1 MAQADQHDGAG
12 DHEHDSPSHAA
23 KDRQQPAKSPT
34 ADVRSKVAPGAK
46 LIQVGGS
53 GLSGPFIRRPVMTVL
68 LTLSVIVAGIA
79 TYNKLAV
86 NDLPAVDY
94 PVIQVTCSYPGAN
107 PTTMAN
113 NIATPLEKQF
123 LQIPGLDIITS
134 ASTQGNTSFTLQF
147 NLSKSIVDA
156 ATDVQAAIQRATG
169 KLPVDLPSP
178 PTFTKTNPNDQ
189 AIYLL
194 GLLSDTLT
202 DGDLYKYASTAVAQ
216 RIAILPGVS
225 QVNIYGVQSAI
236 RIKADP
242 AALASRGLTMDDL
255 SRAIQAGTV
264 YSGAGQLDGAHR
276 TFVLQPN
283 GQIDQAEG
291 YRNLIVARNKDGS
304 PVYLRDVA
312 EVRQSVQDERLSRTF
327 WMRGFN
333 PPGSVVVL
341 AVSRQAGAN
350 AVEVANSVKALFPEL
365 HASLPGSITLVPVF
379 DRSQSIV
386 NSVADVKF
394 TLVIA
399 FMLVVMVI
407 YVFLGRATDTLIPVV
422 ALPLSLL
429 VTFMVMYMLN
439 FSVNNLTLMA
449 LTLAIGFLVDDAI
462 VFLENVVRRA
472 EHGESIVKAAYNTA
486 GEISFTILSM
496 TLSLAAVFIPLVF
509 LPGLL
514 GRIFREFSATIMI
527 AILASGVVSLTL
539 TPLMCARILGE
550 RKAGHKRARMEKW
563 TGDFIKRVI
572 AAYGRALDKF
582 LDRAWLTVPILL
594 GCILGLWFFFTH
606 LPFTLLPPGDS
617 GFVRGVFI
625 AQEGSSPAQM
635 HAYQQQVN
643 QKLKDDPNIAQF
655 FTLAGFAARTS
666 SSQGLIFGFLKPR
679 SQRLPIE
686 QCIPQLQKSISS
698 IPGITA
704 ILQPNPVLQI
714 NVGVTNQTQG
724 QYAYTL
730 SGIVP
735 YEVYTAADQL
745 LNKLRQ
751 FKGFATVRSDYY
763 NSTPNLTVDI
773 DRERAA
779 TYGVSTSAVES
790 LLRTAYSQNYVYLIK
805 QPEDQY
811 QVILE
816 VQDNERAQPADL
828 DNLYVHSNSGGT
840 TGASGA
846 GGGGITTTT
855 GTAANLVPLRAVTS
869 TKQIVGPQA
878 VNHLNQ
884 FTSVT
889 INFNLLPNIAIG
901 DATKFI
907 EDSFAQVQRQFPTVQ
922 ATFQGEALVFRQL
935 FQSLPLLL
943 LAAIFVMYVIL
954 GILYESYVHPIT
966 VLFPAIVPAVVGG
979 LCTLWIFGS
988 TLSLYS
994 VIGLFLLLGIVK
1006 KNGILVVDFA
1016 LKRIDEGLSLREAI
1030 HEASLERF
1038 RPIMMTT
1045 FAALMGAL
1053 PLAIGFGS
1061 DASSRRPLGLV
1072 IVGGLIFS
1080 QMITLFVT
1088 PVIYL
1093 WLEWFQEHVLDKVPF
1108 LRSAHTHHEGET
1120 EPHPSG
1126 TGDGELEPAGVH

>member
-1 MAQADQHDGAG
+1 MERSDQHHGDGDG
-12 DHEHDSPSHAA
+12 EHDPSHSSQ
-23 KDRQQPAKSPT
+23 DRHGA
-34 ADVRSKVAPGAK
+34 RSTKATPPDKTPGGK
-46 LIQVGGS
+46 LIQVTGS

-68 LTLSVIVAGIA
+68 LTLAVIVAGFS

-94 PVIQVTCSYPGAN
+94 PIINVTCSYPGAN
-107 PTTMAN
+107 PDTMAN

-123 LQIPGLDIITS
+123 LQIPGLDLITS
-134 ASTQGNTSFTLQF
+134 TSTQSNTSLTLQF
-147 NLSKSIVDA
+147 NLTKSITDA

-169 KLPVDLPSP
+169 KLPIDLPSP

-189 AIYLL
+189 AVYLL

-225 QVNIYGVQSAI
+225 QVNIYGVQGAI

-242 AALASRGLTMDDL
+242 AGLAARGLTMDDVA
-255 SRAIQAGTV
+255 SAIKAGTV
-264 YSGAGQLDGAHR
+264 YSGAGQFDGAHR

-283 GQIDQAEG
+283 GQIDNAEG

-304 PVYLRDVA
+304 PVYLRDIA
-312 EVRQSVQDERLSRTF
+312 DVRQSVQDERLSRTF
-327 WMRGFN
+327 WMRGFST
-333 PPGSVVVL
+333 PGSTVVL

-350 AVEVANSVKALFPEL
+350 AVEVAQSVKALFPEL
-365 HASLPGSITLVPVF
+365 RASLPGSITLVPVF
-379 DRSQSIV
+379 DRSQTIV
-386 NSVADVKF
+386 NSVHDVQF
-394 TLVIA
+394 TLIIA
-399 FMLVVMVI
+399 FILVVLVI

-429 VTFMVMYMLN
+429 LTVAVMYMLDY
-439 FSVNNLTLMA
+439 SINNLTLMA

-472 EHGESIVKAAYNTA
+472 EHGEPVVRAAFNSA

-514 GRIFREFSATIMI
+514 GRIFREFSVTII
-527 AILASGVVSLTL
+527 VAILASGLVSLTL
-539 TPLMCARILGE
+539 TPLMCARMLRE
-550 RKAGHKRARMEKW
+550 HTPGHKRTRMEGW

-582 LDRAWLTVPILL
+582 LDRAYLAVPILL
-594 GCILGLWFFFTH
+594 VCIIGLWFFFTH

-643 QKLKDDPNIAQF
+643 EKLKADQNIAQF
-655 FTLAGFAARTS
+655 FTLAGFASRSA

-679 SQRLPIE
+679 EQRPPID
-686 QCIPQLQKSISS
+686 QCILQLQKAIGT
-698 IPGITA
+698 IPGMVA
-704 ILQPNPVLQI
+704 VLQPNPVLQI
-714 NVGVTNQTQG
+714 NVGATNQTQG

-735 YEVYTAADQL
+735 TDVYAAADQL
-745 LNKLRQ
+745 MAKLRG
-751 FKGFATVRSDYY
+751 FKGFASVRSDFY

-779 TYGVSTSAVES
+779 TYGVSTAAVES

-805 QPEDQY
+805 QPDDQY

-816 VQDNERAQPADL
+816 VKDNERAQPADL
-828 DNLYVHSNSGGT
+828 NNLYVRSNSTGT
-840 TGASGA
+840 NSASGSA
-846 GGGGITTTT
+846 ISGIVTTN
-855 GTAANLVPLRAVTS
+855 GPGANLVPLRAVTS

-878 VNHLNQ
+878 VNHFNQ

-889 INFNLLPNIAIG
+889 INFNLLPDVAIG

-907 EDSFAQVQRQFPTVQ
+907 EDSFAQVHQQIPSVQ

-935 FQSLPLLL
+935 FQALPLLL
-943 LAAIFVMYVIL
+943 LSAIFVMYVIL

-979 LCTLWIFGS
+979 LFTLWIFGS

-1006 KNGILVVDFA
+1006 KNGIMVVDFA
-1016 LKRIDEGLSLREAI
+1016 LKRIDEGLGLRDAI

-1045 FAALMGAL
+1045 LAALMGAI
-1053 PLAIGFGS
+1053 PLALGFGQ

-1080 QMITLFVT
+1080 QMVTLFVT

-1093 WLEWFQEHVLDKVPF
+1093 WLEWFQENVLDKVPF
-1108 LRSAHTHHEGET
+1108 LRSAHTHHEGAPAPPKEGEF
-1120 EPHPSG
+1120 EPV
-1126 TGDGELEPAGVH
+1126 AAR

>member
-1 MAQADQHDGAG
+1 MEGSDQHDGASDG
-12 DHEHDSPSHAA
+12 EHETQ
-23 KDRQQPAKSPT
+23 DRHR
-34 ADVRSKVAPGAK
+34 VRSTSTSAAPKEAK
-46 LIQVGGS
+46 LVPVKGT

-94 PVIQVTCSYPGAN
+94 PIIQVTCSYPGAD
-107 PTTMAN
+107 PVTMAN

-134 ASTQGNTSFTLQF
+134 QSTQSNTSLTLQF
-147 NLSKSIVDA
+147 VLSKSITDA

-169 KLPVDLPSP
+169 KLPIDLPSP
-178 PTFTKTNPNDQ
+178 PTFSKTNPNDQ
-189 AIYLL
+189 AVYLL
-194 GLLSDTLT
+194 GLMSDTLT
-202 DGDLYKYASTAVAQ
+202 DGNLYKYASTAVAQ

-225 QVNIYGVQSAI
+225 QVNIYGVQGAI

-242 AALASRGLTMDDL
+242 AALASRGLTMDDVA
-255 SRAIQAGTV
+255 SAIKAGTV
-264 YSGAGQLDGAHR
+264 YSGAGQFDGPHR
-276 TFVLQPN
+276 SFVLQPN

-291 YRNLIVARNKDGS
+291 YRNLIVARNKDRS
-304 PVYLRDVA
+304 PVYLRDIA
-312 EVRQSVQDERLSRTF
+312 DVRQSVQDERTSRFF

-333 PPGSVVVL
+333 PPGSIVVL

-365 HASLPGSITLVPVF
+365 RASLPGSITFTPVF
-379 DRSQSIV
+379 DRSQTIV
-386 NSVADVKF
+386 NSVHDVRA
-394 TLVIA
+394 TLLIA
-399 FMLVVMVI
+399 FVLVVMVI
-407 YVFLGRATDTLIPVV
+407 YVFLGRATDTLIPAV

-429 VTFMVMYMLN
+429 LTFAVMHMLG
-439 FSVNNLTLMA
+439 FSINNLTLMA

-462 VFLENVVRRA
+462 VFLENVIRRA

-514 GRIFREFSATIMI
+514 GRIFQEFSITII
-527 AILASGVVSLTL
+527 VAILASGLVSLTL

-550 RKAGHKRARMEKW
+550 RRAGHTRARMEKW

-572 AAYGRALDKF
+572 GAYSRALDRF
-582 LDRAWLTVPILL
+582 LDRAWLTIPILL
-594 GCILGLWFFFTH
+594 VCILGLWFFFTH

-617 GFVRGVFI
+617 GFARGVFI

-635 HAYQQQVN
+635 RAFQQQVN
-643 QKLKDDPNIAQF
+643 QKIEAEPSVAQF
-655 FTLAGFAARTS
+655 FTLAGAGSRSS
-666 SSQGLIFGFLKPR
+666 SSQALIFCIFKPR
-679 SQRLPIE
+679 EQRPPIE
-686 QCIPQLQKSISS
+686 QCILRLQKAISS
-698 IPGITA
+698 VPGVTA
-704 ILQPNPVLQI
+704 VISPSPVLQI
-714 NVGVTNQTQG
+714 NVGATNQTQG
-724 QYAYTL
+724 QYAYTI

-735 YEVYTAADQL
+735 QDVYDAVNQL
-745 LNKLRQ
+745 MTNLRG
-751 FKGFATVRSDYY
+751 FKGFASLRSDYY
-763 NSTPNLTVDI
+763 NSTPNLTVNI

-779 TYGVSTSAVES
+779 TYGVSTSAIQS
-790 LLRTAYSQNYVYLIK
+790 LLKNAYSQNYVYLIK

-816 VQDNERAQPADL
+816 VKDNERAQPGDL
-828 DNLYVHSNSGGT
+828 DNLYVRSNSGSTISQG
-840 TGASGA
+840 GAPGNSIA
-846 GGGGITTTT
+846 TTT
-855 GTAANLVPLRAVTS
+855 GSSADLVPLRAVTS
-869 TKQIVGPQA
+869 TKQVVGPQA
-878 VNHLNQ
+878 VNHFNQ

-889 INFNLLPNIAIG
+889 INFNLLPDVAIG

-907 EDSFAQVQRQFPTVQ
+907 EDSFAQVHRQYPSIQ

-935 FQSLPLLL
+935 FQALPLLL
-943 LAAIFVMYVIL
+943 VAAIFVMYVIL

-979 LCTLWIFGS
+979 LFTLWIFGS

-1006 KNGILVVDFA
+1006 KNGIMVVDFA
-1016 LKRIDEGLSLREAI
+1016 LQRIDEGWDLRSAI
-1030 HEASLERF
+1030 HEASVERF

-1045 FAALMGAL
+1045 LAALMGAI
-1053 PLAIGFGS
+1053 PLALGFGQ

-1080 QMITLFVT
+1080 QMVTLFVT

-1093 WLEWFQEHVLDKVPF
+1093 WLEWFQERVLDRVPF
-1108 LRSAHTHHEGET
+1108 LRSAHTHHEGDTAPPGE
-1120 EPHPSG
+1120 
-1126 TGDGELEPAGVH
+1126 TGDGRPEPASLAVQ

>member
-1 MAQADQHDGAG
+1 MDNFDQPGGDGSGNGDPSRRSRDRLKSQAAT
-12 DHEHDSPSHAA
+12 SPGE
-23 KDRQQPAKSPT
+23 T
-34 ADVRSKVAPGAK
+34 PGAK
-46 LIQVGGS
+46 LIQVTGS
-53 GLSGPFIRRPVMTVL
+53 GFSGPFIRRPVMTVL
-68 LTLSVIVAGIA
+68 LTLAVIVAGVS

-94 PVIQVTCSYPGAN
+94 PIIQVTCSYPGAN
-107 PTTMAN
+107 PETMAN

-123 LQIPGLDIITS
+123 LQIPGLDLITS
-134 ASTQGNTSFTLQF
+134 SSTQSNTSLTLQF
-147 NLSKSIVDA
+147 NLSKSITDA

-169 KLPVDLPSP
+169 KLPIDLPSP
-178 PTFTKTNPNDQ
+178 PTFSKTNPNDQ
-189 AIYLL
+189 AVYLL

-216 RIAILPGVS
+216 RISILPGVS
-225 QVNIYGVQSAI
+225 QVNIYGVQGAI

-242 AALASRGLTMDDL
+242 AALAARGLTMDDL
-255 SRAIQAGTV
+255 ASAIRAGTV
-264 YSGAGQLDGAHR
+264 YSGAGQFDGAHR

-283 GQIDQAEG
+283 GQIDNAEG
-291 YRNLIVARNKDGS
+291 YRNLIVAKNKDGS
-304 PVYLRDVA
+304 PVYLHDIA
-312 EVRQSVQDERLSRTF
+312 DVRQSVQDERLSRTF
-327 WMRGFN
+327 WVRGFN
-333 PPGSVVVL
+333 PPGSVAVL

-350 AVEVANSVKALFPEL
+350 AVEVANSVKALFPDL
-365 HASLPGSITLVPVF
+365 KASLPGSITLVPVF
-379 DRSQSIV
+379 DRSQTIV
-386 NSVADVKF
+386 NSVHDVQF
-394 TLVIA
+394 TLLIA
-399 FMLVVMVI
+399 FILVVVVI

-422 ALPLSLL
+422 ALPLSLF
-429 VTFMVMYMLN
+429 VTVTVMYILDY
-439 FSVNNLTLMA
+439 SINNLTLMA

-472 EHGESIVKAAYNTA
+472 EHGEPIVRAAFNSA

-514 GRIFREFSATIMI
+514 GRIFREFSATII
-527 AILASGVVSLTL
+527 VAILASGLVSLTL
-539 TPLMCARILGE
+539 TPLMCARMLRE
-550 RKAGHKRARMEKW
+550 HQLGHKKSRMERW

-582 LDRAWLTVPILL
+582 LDRAYLAVPILL
-594 GCILGLWFFFTH
+594 ACIVGLWFFFTH
-606 LPFTLLPPGDS
+606 LPFTLLPVGDS
-617 GFVRGVFI
+617 GFARGVFI

-635 HAYQQQVN
+635 RAYQQQVN
-643 QKLKDDPNIAQF
+643 EKLKADPNIAEF
-655 FTLAGFAARTS
+655 FTLAAFASRTS
-666 SSQGLIFGFLKPR
+666 SSQGIIFTIFKPR
-679 SQRLPIE
+679 EQRPPID
-686 QCIPQLQKSISS
+686 QCTLQIQKTIAT

-704 ILQPNPVLQI
+704 VLSPQAVLQI
-714 NVGVTNQTQG
+714 NVGATNQTQG

-735 YEVYTAADQL
+735 QDVYGAADQL
-745 LNKLRQ
+745 MTKLRT
-751 FKGFATVRSDYY
+751 FKGFASVRSDFY

-779 TYGVSTSAVES
+779 TYGVSTSAVQS
-790 LLRTAYSQNYVYLIK
+790 LLRNAYSQNYVYLIK
-805 QPEDQY
+805 QPDDQY

-816 VQDNERAQPADL
+816 VKDNERAKPTDL
-828 DNLYVHSNSGGT
+828 DNLYVRSNTGGT
-840 TGASGA
+840 IGSSDST
-846 GGGGITTTT
+846 GGGITTTSGL
-855 GTAANLVPLRAVTS
+855 GTNLVPLRAVTS
-869 TKQIVGPQA
+869 VKEVVGLQA
-878 VNHLNQ
+878 VNHFNQ

-907 EDSFAQVQRQFPTVQ
+907 EDSFAQVHQQYPGIQ

-935 FQSLPLLL
+935 FQALPLLL
-943 LAAIFVMYVIL
+943 IAAVFVMYVIL

-979 LCTLWIFGS
+979 LFTLWIFGS

-1006 KNGILVVDFA
+1006 KNGIMVVDFA
-1016 LKRIDEGLSLREAI
+1016 LQRIDEGWDLRSAI
-1030 HEASLERF
+1030 HEASIERF

-1045 FAALMGAL
+1045 LAALMGAV
-1053 PLAIGFGS
+1053 PLALGFGQ
-1061 DASSRRPLGLV
+1061 DASARRPLGLV

-1080 QMITLFVT
+1080 QLITLFVT

-1093 WLEWFQEHVLDKVPF
+1093 WLEWFQEHVLDRVPF
-1108 LRSAHTHHEGET
+1108 LRSAHFHEHEAA
-1120 EPHPSG
+1120 PP
-1126 TGDGELEPAGVH
+1126 DKELAPA

>member
-1 MAQADQHDGAG
+1 MEPSDAAG
-12 DHEHDSPSHAA
+12 PKE
-23 KDRQQPAKSPT
+23 
-34 ADVRSKVAPGAK
+34 AK
-46 LIQVGGS
+46 LVPVKGT

-68 LTLSVIVAGIA
+68 LTLSVIVAGIV

-94 PVIQVTCSYPGAN
+94 PIIQVTCSYPGAD
-107 PTTMAN
+107 PVTMAN

-134 ASTQGNTSFTLQF
+134 QSTQSNTSLTLQF
-147 NLSKSIVDA
+147 VLSKSITDA

-169 KLPVDLPSP
+169 KLPIDLPSP
-178 PTFTKTNPNDQ
+178 PTFSKTNPNDQ
-189 AIYLL
+189 PVYLL

-225 QVNIYGVQSAI
+225 QVNIFGVQGAI

-242 AALASRGLTMDDL
+242 AALASRGLTMDDAAN
-255 SRAIQAGTV
+255 AIKAGTV
-264 YSGAGQLDGAHR
+264 YSGAGQFDGPHR
-276 TFVLQPN
+276 SFVLQPN

-291 YRNLIVARNKDGS
+291 YRNLIVARNKDRS
-304 PVYLRDVA
+304 PVYLRDIA
-312 EVRQSVQDERLSRTF
+312 EVKQSVQDERTSRFF
-327 WMRGFN
+327 WVRGFN
-333 PPGSVVVL
+333 PPGSIVVL

-365 HASLPGSITLVPVF
+365 RASLPGSITFTPVF
-379 DRSQSIV
+379 DRSQTIV
-386 NSVADVKF
+386 NSVHDVRM

-399 FMLVVMVI
+399 FVLVVMVI
-407 YVFLGRATDTLIPVV
+407 YVFLGRATDTLIPAV

-429 VTFMVMYMLN
+429 LTFAVMSMLG
-439 FSVNNLTLMA
+439 FSINNLTLMA

-462 VFLENVVRRA
+462 VFLENVIRRA
-472 EHGESIVKAAYNTA
+472 EHGESILKAAYNTA

-496 TLSLAAVFIPLVF
+496 TLSLAAVFIPLVL

-514 GRIFREFSATIMI
+514 GRIFQEFSITII
-527 AILASGVVSLTL
+527 VAILASGLISLTL

-550 RKAGHKRARMEKW
+550 RRVGHKRTRMEKW
-563 TGDFIKRVI
+563 TGDFIQRVI
-572 AAYGRALDKF
+572 AAYSRALDKF
-582 LDRAWLTVPILL
+582 LDRAWLAIPILL
-594 GCILGLWFFFTH
+594 ICILGLWFFFTH

-617 GFVRGVFI
+617 GFARGVFI
-625 AQEGSSPAQM
+625 AQEGSSPEQM
-635 HAYQQQVN
+635 RAFQKLVN
-643 QKLKDDPNIAQF
+643 QKIEAEPSVAQF
-655 FTLAGFAARTS
+655 FTLAGSGSRTS
-666 SSQGLIFGFLKPR
+666 SSQAIIFCIFKPR
-679 SQRLPIE
+679 EQRDPIE
-686 QCIPQLQKSISS
+686 QCLLRLQKSINT
-698 IPGITA
+698 IPGLTAVIT
-704 ILQPNPVLQI
+704 PSPVLQI
-714 NVGVTNQTQG
+714 NVGATNQTQG
-724 QYAYTL
+724 QYAYTI
-730 SGIVP
+730 SGIIP
-735 YEVYTAADQL
+735 QDVYGAANQMMT
-745 LNKLRQ
+745 NLRG
-751 FKGFATVRSDYY
+751 FKGFASVRSDYY
-763 NSTPNLTVDI
+763 NNTPNLSINI

-779 TYGVSTSAVES
+779 TYGVSTSAIQS
-790 LLRTAYSQNYVYLIK
+790 LLKNAYSQNYVYLIK
-805 QPEDQY
+805 QPDDQY

-816 VQDNERAQPADL
+816 VKDNERSQPGDL
-828 DNLYVHSNSGGT
+828 DNLYVRSNSGSTISQG
-840 TGASGA
+840 GAPGNSIA
-846 GGGGITTTT
+846 TTT
-855 GTAANLVPLRAVTS
+855 GSSADLVPLRAVTS

-878 VNHLNQ
+878 VNHFDQ

-889 INFNLLPNIAIG
+889 INFNLLPGVAIG

-907 EDSFAQVQRQFPTVQ
+907 EDSFAQVHQQFPGVQ

-935 FQSLPLLL
+935 FQALPLLL
-943 LAAIFVMYVIL
+943 VAAIFVMYVIL

-979 LCTLWIFGS
+979 LFTLWIFGS

-1006 KNGILVVDFA
+1006 KNGIMVVDFA
-1016 LKRIDEGLSLREAI
+1016 LQRIDEGWDLRSAI
-1030 HEASLERF
+1030 HEASVERF

-1045 FAALMGAL
+1045 LSALMGAI
-1053 PLAIGFGS
+1053 PLALGFGQ

-1080 QMITLFVT
+1080 QLITLFVT

-1108 LRSAHTHHEGET
+1108 LRSAHTHHEGEPRP
-1120 EPHPSG
+1120 EKE
-1126 TGDGELEPAGVH
+1126 GEFGPIPAGAR